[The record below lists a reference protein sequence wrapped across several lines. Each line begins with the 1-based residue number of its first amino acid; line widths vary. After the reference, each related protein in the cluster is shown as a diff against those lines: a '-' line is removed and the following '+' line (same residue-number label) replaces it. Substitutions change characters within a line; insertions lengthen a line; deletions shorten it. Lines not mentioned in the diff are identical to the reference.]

1 MLPVF
6 LALSNRS
13 QAVCLMSSIQPTTTE
28 SSPVQKVVR
37 YLDGKGKLEQ
47 WSGMMANQMLNNHR
61 KEQQQNQAAESAF
74 VRRQIWGETAS
85 AKTEDDMGDNIILGD
100 NIHPTPIV
108 FAPTQQPS
116 QQQSG
121 SLLKTMAILAAGAL
135 IPGAGIGGYLAS
147 QMLSKPTTETT
158 APEDQTLDLG
168 LLRFEDLEPKEGT
181 KPQ

>member
-74 VRRQIWGETAS
+74 VRRQAWGEKAS

-135 IPGAGIGGYLAS
+135 IPGAGIAGYLAS
-147 QMLSKPTTETT
+147 QMISKPTTETT
-158 APEDQTLDLG
+158 VPEDQTLDLG

-181 KPQ
+181 QK